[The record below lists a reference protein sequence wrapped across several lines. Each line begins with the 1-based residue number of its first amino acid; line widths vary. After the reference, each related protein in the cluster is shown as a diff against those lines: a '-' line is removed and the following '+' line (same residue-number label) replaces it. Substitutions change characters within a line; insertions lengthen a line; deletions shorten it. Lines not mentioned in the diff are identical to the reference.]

1 MGIDDVLVGVIA
13 SSVTFLLTTVLCF
26 VIGFISGHVN
36 TNLTKC
42 AKLSR
47 GESVNS
53 NSNTTEYNV
62 TTNPVYE
69 DIMPQDMRPR
79 VEYPD
84 LEENVA
90 YII

>member
-1 MGIDDVLVGVIA
+1 MGVGDILVGVIA

-26 VIGFISGHVN
+26 VIGFTGGRVS
-36 TNLTKC
+36 TNFTKC

-47 GESVNS
+47 RESV
-53 NSNTTEYNV
+53 NSNTTEYNMA
-62 TTNPVYE
+62 TNPVYE
-69 DIMPQDMRPR
+69 DIMPQEMRPR
-79 VEYPD
+79 EEDPE